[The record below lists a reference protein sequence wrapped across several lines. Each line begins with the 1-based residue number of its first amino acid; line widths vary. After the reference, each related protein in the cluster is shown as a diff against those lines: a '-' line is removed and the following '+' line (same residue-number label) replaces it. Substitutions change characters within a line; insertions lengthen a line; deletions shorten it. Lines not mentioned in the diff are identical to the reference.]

1 MDEMQRPIG
10 VFDSGVGGLTV
21 LKSLSDKYKC
31 IDYIYIGDNKY
42 CPYGDKTK
50 EELLNYAKR
59 IVNYFI
65 EKGISIIVIACNTS
79 CSQTLDELKQIY
91 KNITF
96 IGVIDSTIDV
106 FLKSKKNNVLVIGT
120 SATIN
125 SNIYESKI
133 KEKNNNIK
141 VTNLATPKLV
151 PLIENMEMTKETLN
165 EYLNPYNDID
175 SIILACTHYKLIE
188 KEIDKNIKVINSS
201 DSIVNTIKNY
211 IIESTTGS
219 VKIYTTGNIIKFN
232 KICKMIMNK
241 EADYLDL

>member
-1 MDEMQRPIG
+1 MKNKIG
-10 VFDSGVGGLTV
+10 IFDSGVGGLTV

-96 IGVIDSTIDV
+96 IGVIDSTIDI

-151 PLIENMEMTKETLN
+151 PLIENMEMTKKVLN
-165 EYLNPYNDID
+165 EYLKPYNNID

-219 VKIYTTGNIIKFN
+219 IKIYTTGNIIKFN

>member
-1 MDEMQRPIG
+1 MKNKIG
-10 VFDSGVGGLTV
+10 IFDSGVGGLTV

-96 IGVIDSTIDV
+96 IGVIDSTIDI

-151 PLIENMEMTKETLN
+151 PLIENMKMTKEALN

>member
-1 MDEMQRPIG
+1 MKNKIG
-10 VFDSGVGGLTV
+10 IFDSGVGGLTV

-141 VTNLATPKLV
+141 VTNLATSKLV
-151 PLIENMEMTKETLN
+151 PLIENMEMTKEALN

>member
-1 MDEMQRPIG
+1 MKNKIG
-10 VFDSGVGGLTV
+10 IFDSGVGGLTV

-96 IGVIDSTIDV
+96 IGVIDSTIDI

-165 EYLNPYNDID
+165 EYLNPYNNID

>member
-1 MDEMQRPIG
+1 MKNKIG
-10 VFDSGVGGLTV
+10 IFDSGVGGLTV

-151 PLIENMEMTKETLN
+151 PLIENMEMTKKVLN
-165 EYLNPYNDID
+165 EYLKPYNNID
-175 SIILACTHYKLIE
+175 SIILACTHYKR
-188 KEIDKNIKVINSS
+188 NR
-201 DSIVNTIKNY
+201 
-211 IIESTTGS
+211 
-219 VKIYTTGNIIKFN
+219 
-232 KICKMIMNK
+232 
-241 EADYLDL
+241 

>member
-1 MDEMQRPIG
+1 MKNKIG
-10 VFDSGVGGLTV
+10 IFDSGVGGLTV

-59 IVNYFI
+59 MVNYFI

-96 IGVIDSTIDV
+96 IGVIDSTIDI

-133 KEKNNNIK
+133 KEKNKNIK
-141 VTNLATPKLV
+141 ITSLATPKLV
-151 PLIENMEMTKETLN
+151 PLIENMEMTKKVLN
-165 EYLNPYNDID
+165 EYLKPYNNID

-219 VKIYTTGNIIKFN
+219 IKIYTTGNIIKFN

>member
-1 MDEMQRPIG
+1 MKNKIG
-10 VFDSGVGGLTV
+10 IFDSGVGGLTV

-96 IGVIDSTIDV
+96 IGVIDSTIDI

-133 KEKNNNIK
+133 KEKNKNIK
-141 VTNLATPKLV
+141 ITSLATPKLV
-151 PLIENMEMTKETLN
+151 PLIENMEMTKKVLN
-165 EYLNPYNDID
+165 EYLKPYNNID

-232 KICKMIMNK
+232 KICKIIMNK

>member
-1 MDEMQRPIG
+1 MKNKIG
-10 VFDSGVGGLTV
+10 IFDSGVGGLTV

-96 IGVIDSTIDV
+96 IGVIDSTIDI

-151 PLIENMEMTKETLN
+151 PLIENMEMTKKVLN
-165 EYLNPYNDID
+165 EYLKPYNNID

-241 EADYLDL
+241 DADYLDL

>member
-1 MDEMQRPIG
+1 MKNKIG
-10 VFDSGVGGLTV
+10 IFDSGVGGLTV

-65 EKGISIIVIACNTS
+65 EKGISIIVIAS

-96 IGVIDSTIDV
+96 IGVIDSTIDT
-106 FLKSKKNNVLVIGT
+106 FIKSNKNNVLVIGT
-120 SATIN
+120 NATIN
-125 SNIYESKI
+125 SNIYEEKI
-133 KEKNNNIK
+133 KERNKNIK

-151 PLIENMEMTKETLN
+151 PLIENMEMTKEALN

-241 EADYLDL
+241 DADYLDL

>member
-1 MDEMQRPIG
+1 MKNKIG
-10 VFDSGVGGLTV
+10 IFDSGVGGLTV

-96 IGVIDSTIDV
+96 IGVIDSTIDI

-151 PLIENMEMTKETLN
+151 PLIENMEMTKEVLN

-219 VKIYTTGNIIKFN
+219 IKIYTTGNIIKFN

>member
-1 MDEMQRPIG
+1 MKNKIG
-10 VFDSGVGGLTV
+10 IFDSGVGGLTV

-96 IGVIDSTIDV
+96 IGVIDSTIDI

-133 KEKNNNIK
+133 KEKNKNIK
-141 VTNLATPKLV
+141 ITSLATPKLV
-151 PLIENMEMTKETLN
+151 PLIENMEMTKKVLN

>member
-1 MDEMQRPIG
+1 M
-10 VFDSGVGGLTV
+10 
-21 LKSLSDKYKC
+21 
-31 IDYIYIGDNKY
+31 
-42 CPYGDKTK
+42 
-50 EELLNYAKR
+50 
-59 IVNYFI
+59 
-65 EKGISIIVIACNTS
+65 
-79 CSQTLDELKQIY
+79 DELKQIY

-96 IGVIDSTIDV
+96 IGVIDSTIDI

-151 PLIENMEMTKETLN
+151 PLIENMEMTKKALN

>member
-1 MDEMQRPIG
+1 MKNKIG
-10 VFDSGVGGLTV
+10 IFDSGVGGLTV

-79 CSQTLDELKQIY
+79 CSQTLYELKQIY

-96 IGVIDSTIDV
+96 IGVIDSTIDI

-151 PLIENMEMTKETLN
+151 PLIENMEMTKKVLN
-165 EYLNPYNDID
+165 EYLKPYNNID

>member
-1 MDEMQRPIG
+1 MKNKIG
-10 VFDSGVGGLTV
+10 IFDSGVGGLTV

-151 PLIENMEMTKETLN
+151 PLIENMEMTKEALN

-219 VKIYTTGNIIKFN
+219 IKIYTTGNIIKFN

>member
-1 MDEMQRPIG
+1 MKNKIG
-10 VFDSGVGGLTV
+10 IFDSGVGGLTV

-96 IGVIDSTIDV
+96 IGVIDSTIDI

-125 SNIYESKI
+125 SNIYEIKI

-151 PLIENMEMTKETLN
+151 PLIENMEMTKKVLN
-165 EYLNPYNDID
+165 EYLKPYNNID

>member
-1 MDEMQRPIG
+1 MKNKIG
-10 VFDSGVGGLTV
+10 IFDSGVGGLTV

-96 IGVIDSTIDV
+96 IGVIDSTIDI

-133 KEKNNNIK
+133 KEKNKNIK

-151 PLIENMEMTKETLN
+151 PLIENMEMTKEALN

-219 VKIYTTGNIIKFN
+219 IKIYTTGNIIKFN

>member
-1 MDEMQRPIG
+1 MKNKIG
-10 VFDSGVGGLTV
+10 IFDSGVGGLTV

-31 IDYIYIGDNKY
+31 VDYIYIGDNKY

-96 IGVIDSTIDV
+96 IGVIDSTIDI

-151 PLIENMEMTKETLN
+151 PLIENMEMTKEALN

>member
-1 MDEMQRPIG
+1 MKNKIG
-10 VFDSGVGGLTV
+10 IFDSGVGGLTV

-96 IGVIDSTIDV
+96 IGVIDSTIDI

-133 KEKNNNIK
+133 KEKNKNIK

-219 VKIYTTGNIIKFN
+219 IKIYTTGNIIKFN

>member
-1 MDEMQRPIG
+1 MKNKIG
-10 VFDSGVGGLTV
+10 IFDSGVGGLTV

-96 IGVIDSTIDV
+96 IGVIDSTIDI

-133 KEKNNNIK
+133 KEKNKNIK
-141 VTNLATPKLV
+141 ITSLATPKLV
-151 PLIENMEMTKETLN
+151 PLIENMEMTKEVLN

>member
-1 MDEMQRPIG
+1 MKNKIG
-10 VFDSGVGGLTV
+10 IFDSGVGGLTV

>member
-1 MDEMQRPIG
+1 MKNKIG
-10 VFDSGVGGLTV
+10 IFDSGVGGLTV

-133 KEKNNNIK
+133 KKKII
-141 VTNLATPKLV
+141 TLKL
-151 PLIENMEMTKETLN
+151 PI
-165 EYLNPYNDID
+165 
-175 SIILACTHYKLIE
+175 
-188 KEIDKNIKVINSS
+188 
-201 DSIVNTIKNY
+201 
-211 IIESTTGS
+211 
-219 VKIYTTGNIIKFN
+219 
-232 KICKMIMNK
+232 
-241 EADYLDL
+241 

>member
-1 MDEMQRPIG
+1 MKNKIG
-10 VFDSGVGGLTV
+10 IFDSGVGGLTV

-59 IVNYFI
+59 MVNYFI

-96 IGVIDSTIDV
+96 IGVIDSTIDI

-133 KEKNNNIK
+133 KEKNKNIK

-151 PLIENMEMTKETLN
+151 PLIENMEMTKEVLN

>member
-1 MDEMQRPIG
+1 MKNKIG
-10 VFDSGVGGLTV
+10 IFDSGVGGLTV

-96 IGVIDSTIDV
+96 IGVIDSTIDI

-120 SATIN
+120 SSTIN

-133 KEKNNNIK
+133 KEKNKNIK

>member
-1 MDEMQRPIG
+1 MKNKIG
-10 VFDSGVGGLTV
+10 IFDSGVGGLTV

-96 IGVIDSTIDV
+96 IGVIDSTIDI

-151 PLIENMEMTKETLN
+151 PLIENMEMTKEALN
-165 EYLNPYNDID
+165 EYLNPYNNID

-219 VKIYTTGNIIKFN
+219 IKIYTTGNIIKFN

>member
-1 MDEMQRPIG
+1 MKNKIG
-10 VFDSGVGGLTV
+10 IFDSGVGGLTV

-96 IGVIDSTIDV
+96 IGVIDSTIDI

-133 KEKNNNIK
+133 KEKKNNIK

-151 PLIENMEMTKETLN
+151 PLIENMEMTKKALN

>member
-1 MDEMQRPIG
+1 MKNKIG
-10 VFDSGVGGLTV
+10 IFDSGVGGLTV

-96 IGVIDSTIDV
+96 IGVIDSTIDI

-151 PLIENMEMTKETLN
+151 PLIENMEMTKKALN

-219 VKIYTTGNIIKFN
+219 VKIYTTGNINKFN
-232 KICKMIMNK
+232 KLCKMIMNK

>member
-1 MDEMQRPIG
+1 MKNKIG
-10 VFDSGVGGLTV
+10 IFDSGVGGLTV

-91 KNITF
+91 KKITF
-96 IGVIDSTIDV
+96 IGVIDSTIDI

-151 PLIENMEMTKETLN
+151 PLIENMEMTKEALN

-219 VKIYTTGNIIKFN
+219 VKIYTTGNINKFN
-232 KICKMIMNK
+232 KLCKMIMNK

>member
-1 MDEMQRPIG
+1 MKNKIG
-10 VFDSGVGGLTV
+10 IFDSGVGGLTV

-151 PLIENMEMTKETLN
+151 PLIENMEMTKEALN

-219 VKIYTTGNIIKFN
+219 VKIYKTGNIIKFN
-232 KICKMIMNK
+232 NICKMIMNK

>member
-1 MDEMQRPIG
+1 MKNKIG
-10 VFDSGVGGLTV
+10 IFDSGVGGLTV

-133 KEKNNNIK
+133 KKKNNNIK

-151 PLIENMEMTKETLN
+151 PLIENMEMTKEALN

>member
-1 MDEMQRPIG
+1 MKNKIG
-10 VFDSGVGGLTV
+10 IFDSGVGGLTV

-96 IGVIDSTIDV
+96 IGVIDSTIDI

-151 PLIENMEMTKETLN
+151 PLIENMEMTKEALN

>member
-1 MDEMQRPIG
+1 MKNKIG
-10 VFDSGVGGLTV
+10 IFDSGVGGLTV

-96 IGVIDSTIDV
+96 IGVIDSTIDI

-151 PLIENMEMTKETLN
+151 PLIENMEMTKKVLN
-165 EYLNPYNDID
+165 DYLKPYNNID

>member
-1 MDEMQRPIG
+1 MKNKIG
-10 VFDSGVGGLTV
+10 IFDSGVGGLTV

-96 IGVIDSTIDV
+96 IGVIDSTIDI

-151 PLIENMEMTKETLN
+151 PLIENMEMTKEALN

-219 VKIYTTGNIIKFN
+219 IKIYTTGNIIKFN

>member
-1 MDEMQRPIG
+1 MKNKIG
-10 VFDSGVGGLTV
+10 IFDSGVGGLTV

-65 EKGISIIVIACNTS
+65 ENGISIIVIACNTS
-79 CSQTLDELKQIY
+79 CSQTLDELKQID

-96 IGVIDSTIDV
+96 IGVIDSTIDI

-165 EYLNPYNDID
+165 EYLKPYNNID

>member
-1 MDEMQRPIG
+1 MKNKIG
-10 VFDSGVGGLTV
+10 IFDSGVGGLTV

-96 IGVIDSTIDV
+96 IGVIDSTIDI

-133 KEKNNNIK
+133 KEKNKNIK

-151 PLIENMEMTKETLN
+151 PLIENMEMTKEALN

-188 KEIDKNIKVINSS
+188 KEIDKNLKVINSS

>member
-1 MDEMQRPIG
+1 MKNKIG
-10 VFDSGVGGLTV
+10 IFDSGVGGLTV

-96 IGVIDSTIDV
+96 IGVIDSTIDI

-151 PLIENMEMTKETLN
+151 PLIENMEMTKKVLN
-165 EYLNPYNDID
+165 EYLKPYNDID

>member
-1 MDEMQRPIG
+1 MKNKIG
-10 VFDSGVGGLTV
+10 IFDSGVGGLTV

-96 IGVIDSTIDV
+96 IGVIDSTIDI

-232 KICKMIMNK
+232 KICKIIMNK

>member
-1 MDEMQRPIG
+1 
-10 VFDSGVGGLTV
+10 
-21 LKSLSDKYKC
+21 
-31 IDYIYIGDNKY
+31 
-42 CPYGDKTK
+42 
-50 EELLNYAKR
+50 
-59 IVNYFI
+59 
-65 EKGISIIVIACNTS
+65 
-79 CSQTLDELKQIY
+79 
-91 KNITF
+91 
-96 IGVIDSTIDV
+96 
-106 FLKSKKNNVLVIGT
+106 
-120 SATIN
+120 
-125 SNIYESKI
+125 
-133 KEKNNNIK
+133 
-141 VTNLATPKLV
+141 
-151 PLIENMEMTKETLN
+151 MEMTKEALN

>member
-1 MDEMQRPIG
+1 MKNKIG
-10 VFDSGVGGLTV
+10 IFDSGVGGLTV

-96 IGVIDSTIDV
+96 IGVIDSTIDI

-151 PLIENMEMTKETLN
+151 PLIENMEMTKKALN

>member
-1 MDEMQRPIG
+1 MKNKIG
-10 VFDSGVGGLTV
+10 IFDSGVGGLTV

-50 EELLNYAKR
+50 EELLNYSKR

-96 IGVIDSTIDV
+96 IGVIDSTIDI

-151 PLIENMEMTKETLN
+151 PLIENMEMTKKALN

>member
-1 MDEMQRPIG
+1 MKNKIG
-10 VFDSGVGGLTV
+10 IFDSGVGGLTV

-65 EKGISIIVIACNTS
+65 EKGISIVVIACNTS

-96 IGVIDSTIDV
+96 IGVIDSTIDI

-151 PLIENMEMTKETLN
+151 PLIENMEMTKEALN

-219 VKIYTTGNIIKFN
+219 VKIYTTGNINKFN
-232 KICKMIMNK
+232 KLCKMIMNK